1 MKGDAL
7 RRWSDL
13 RWDEGRC
20 SLHSHHGT
28 VICAYKHMD
37 IKINDDIRQNAARR
51 DEMPWGHEVT
61 QDHIRWDQMPQDV
74 LKGDEVSWDD
84 MR

>member
-1 MKGDAL
+1 
-7 RRWSDL
+7 
-13 RWDEGRC
+13 
-20 SLHSHHGT
+20 
-28 VICAYKHMD
+28 MD